1 MFRLETKSQREKYEV
16 TVIDAV
22 PPPCDIVLDKVVLK
36 SSAYLSIPTDVVQR
50 VKLENLLKE
59 QCSAKKLNYFS
70 GKLDYEP
77 YFEKV
82 VIRKEQVYK
91 TPLLFWQL
99 EGIRAKHVVDLRKE
113 PTIMPAHIKI
123 KPNFGL
129 RDHQIQVHPL
139 AMAQMLKAP
148 HFSTTITMQCG
159 AGKTIQAANILGTLR
174 VRTFV
179 GVPIIDLARQFKE
192 EIQVVMDIPS
202 HEIQLIGSEFP
213 PPVPGKWIYICV
225 FNSAMST
232 EHYTTKYADII
243 SSCDLLVVDECHKF
257 PAKCVKSL
265 LKHFHGKY
273 RLGLTATPQRNDGLS
288 HMIFKLLGPQCVY
301 VKREKPE
308 LGMWKMT
315 QLDYHN
321 PKHKGDILVKKRY
334 GKGVERDRIAMMQRV
349 CEDQV
354 RTKAIA
360 EFIVQHLEKDV
371 LVLGDW
377 KNILR
382 DLVAEIEKLKLRST
396 YLYVGGGS
404 KSKKAVLEKEAA
416 FKDRNYIIAT
426 TGKAGCAMNLPRIN
440 YVVFVTSR
448 IPGVLLEQG
457 SGRALRKKCPKHM
470 YYVNDVDTPYY
481 TGKTHKCVSWFKK
494 EGYQIMPSK
503 TIGPLELPG
512 SIKNHMQQTKR
523 KLSEDANVVYKRKK

>member
-1 MFRLETKSQREKYEV
+1 MFRSETKSQREKYEV
-16 TVIDAV
+16 TVIHPV
-22 PPPCDIVLDKVVLK
+22 LPRCGVVLDKVVLK
-36 SSAYLSIPTDVVQR
+36 SSAYLSIPTDAVDR

-59 QCSAKKLNYFS
+59 QCSAKKLNFFS
-70 GKLDYEP
+70 GRLDYEP
-77 YFEKV
+77 YYERVK
-82 VIRKEQVYK
+82 IREEWVYK
-91 TPLLFWQL
+91 TPLLFWYL
-99 EGIRAKHVVDLRKE
+99 EGIHAKKVVDLRKK
-113 PTIMPAHIKI
+113 PNTMPAHIKI
-123 KPNFGL
+123 KPDFGL

-139 AMAQMLKAP
+139 AMAQMNHAP
-148 HFSTTITMQCG
+148 NFSTTITMQCG
-159 AGKTIQAANILGTLR
+159 AGKTIQASKIIGTLR

-179 GVPIIDLARQFKE
+179 GVPLIDLAEQFKE
-192 EIQVVMDIPS
+192 EIQVVMDIPN
-202 HEIQLIGSEFP
+202 HEIQLIGGDFP
-213 PPVPGKWIYICV
+213 EPVPGKSIYVCV
-225 FNSAMST
+225 FNSALT
-232 EHYTTKYADII
+232 TQHYTTKYADII

-315 QLDYHN
+315 ALDYYN

-334 GKGVERDRIAMMQRV
+334 GKGMERDRIAMMTRV

-360 EFIVQHLEKDV
+360 EFIVQNLEKDV

-382 DLVAEIEKLKLRST
+382 ELVAEIEKLKPRST

-404 KSKKAVLEKEAA
+404 KSKKAKLEKEAA
-416 FKDRNYIIAT
+416 FKSRPYIVAT

-457 SGRALRKKCPKHM
+457 AGRALRKKCPKHM
-470 YYVNDVDTPYY
+470 YYVNDVGTPYY
-481 TGKTHKCVSWFKK
+481 TSKTQKCVTWFMRD
-494 EGYQIMPSK
+494 GYQIMPSK
-503 TIGPLELPG
+503 TIGPLDIPG
-512 SIKNHMQQTKR
+512 SITAHMKR
-523 KLSEDANVVYKRKK
+523 KVHEDANRVYKRKK